1 MADKVI
7 NLNLRLPP
15 QLHAR
20 LVEQARTGK
29 RSLNGTILA
38 LLAGK
43 DLPAA
48 EGAGLT
54 QDRPELRAILEVLA
68 AVMDVAGRSRF
79 GFDALYAPDSTPDW
93 LEDPDG
99 YAVAVAAAAR
109 ALDALR
115 PPPDAAAGDAEYAAK
130 LAETNKSYGEAVAE
144 HILSRVA
151 SDEPSDKRTAALREA
166 LGPLV
171 GRIASPM
178 VDPRISDFEPVW
190 IRPMTAEQ
198 RARLEAQHAK
208 ARECEREEP
217 KWPDEG
223 DDEAPK

>member
-1 MADKVI
+1 MADKVV

-38 LLAGK
+38 LLAGQ

-54 QDRPELRAILEVLA
+54 QVRPELRAILKVLA
-68 AVMDVAGRSRF
+68 AVMDVAGHLRF
-79 GFDALYAPDSTPDW
+79 GVDALYAPDSNDW

-99 YAVAVAAAAR
+99 YALAIAAAAR

-115 PPPDAAAGDAEYAAK
+115 PPPNATAAGDAEYAAK
-130 LAETNKSYGEAVAE
+130 LAEMNKWYGEAVAE
-144 HILSRVA
+144 HILSRIA
-151 SDEPSDKRTAALREA
+151 SDEPSDQRTAALRKA

-171 GRIASPM
+171 GRIVSPM
-178 VDPRISDFEPVW
+178 VDRGDFKPVW
-190 IRPMTAEQ
+190 HRPMTTEQ
-198 RARLEAQHAK
+198 RVRWEAQRAK
-208 ARECEREEP
+208 ARESEGEEP